1 MFHGGVAMSSIGFFF
16 WTVLLAQAF
25 GLPPQV
31 PGPFEVGQDTAE
43 ASATVQGVVTRV
55 GSGVPI
61 GRAVVSLQPV
71 TNPNDPTAILNALG
85 NRSQIPSSTS
95 DAGGNFIIE
104 GIAPGEYR
112 ILVSRN
118 GFVRQQ
124 YGESGAATPGTPVE
138 LIADQAFEASFE
150 LVPAGTITGRIYD
163 EFGEPVPYVSVA
175 AMQPRVRPDGQEA
188 FATVQADTTNDRGEY
203 RLFWLTPGEYFISA
217 STSGSGI
224 GPISM
229 GGNAVGGS
237 IRILSSSS
245 SIGGPP
251 VEEMAAFYPG
261 VPDAALAT
269 PVRVGAGDELAG
281 IDVRLASKAT
291 YTISGRVIGPS
302 QISGFALVTIR
313 PSNGAALGGVRF
325 SFNANPVDAQGN
337 FTIQN
342 VAPGAYTLQ
351 VRADVIGGEQ
361 ARAALEV
368 EVTNRDLENMTLTLT
383 PGIDVSGSVFIEDA
397 TTAAAS
403 ETVSG
408 LDMTQVGVMLRG
420 EAALGAAASQPSDTQ
435 GSFLIEY
442 ILPGEYTVNLNA
454 LNRGLY
460 LKRIMVG
467 NLEVAPGDTI
477 AIPPDFN
484 QQIYVLVSPNGGR
497 IDGVASNRSGEPMP
511 NATITLLPLDMPQT
525 APGDLAPGLSKQTR
539 TGTDGEFSLAGIR
552 PGEYRLF
559 AWEGTQSVPYLNAEF
574 MGRFQARGERLSIQE
589 GDGLNLNLDVI
600 PESETR

>member
-1 MFHGGVAMSSIGFFF
+1 MSSIGYFF

-43 ASATVQGVVTRV
+43 ASATIQGVVTRV

-61 GRAVVSLQPV
+61 GRAAVYLEPV
-71 TNPNDPTAILNALG
+71 RNLNGPIAILNALG
-85 NRSQIPSSTS
+85 NPSPLPSSTT

-104 GIAPGEYR
+104 GIPPGEYR
-112 ILVSRN
+112 IVASRN
-118 GFVRQQ
+118 GFVGQQ
-124 YGESGAATPGTPVE
+124 YGQTEPATPGTPVE
-138 LIADQAFEASFE
+138 LIGGQVFETSFE
-150 LVPAGTITGRIYD
+150 LVPAATITGRIYD
-163 EFGEPVPYVSVA
+163 VFGEPVPYIAVS
-175 AMQPRVRPDGQEA
+175 AMQPRILPDGQEA

-203 RLFWLTPGEYFISA
+203 RLFWLNPGEYFISA
-217 STSGSGI
+217 STSGGGI
-224 GPISM
+224 GGIL
-229 GGNAVGGS
+229 GGNPVAGRTVS
-237 IRILSSSS
+237 IISSSGS
-245 SIGGPP
+245 TGGPP

-269 PVRVGAGDELAG
+269 PVRVSAGDEVAG
-281 IDVRLASKAT
+281 IDVRLAPKET

-302 QISGFALVTIR
+302 QISGFAIVTIQ
-313 PSNGAALGGVRF
+313 PSNRAALSSMPF
-325 SFNANPVDAQGN
+325 SFNTSPVDPQGN

-342 VAPGAYTLQ
+342 VTPGAYTLQ
-351 VRADVIGGEQ
+351 VRAEVIGGEQ
-361 ARAALEV
+361 TRAALEV

-383 PGIDVSGSVFIEDA
+383 SGIDISGSIFIEDA

-403 ETVSG
+403 EAVSG
-408 LDMTQVGVMLRG
+408 LDMTRMRVMLRG
-420 EAALGAAASQPSDTQ
+420 TSAPGSAASQPSDTQ
-435 GSFLIEY
+435 GSFLIENL
-442 ILPGEYTVNLNA
+442 LPGEYTVNLNA
-454 LNRGLY
+454 LNPGLY

-467 NLEVAPGDTI
+467 NLEVVPGDTI

-484 QQIYVLVSPNGGR
+484 QQIYLLVSPNGGR

-511 NATITLLPLDMPQT
+511 NSTITLLPLDMPQT
-525 APGDLAPGLSKQTR
+525 APGDLLPGGLSKQTR

-559 AWEGTQSVPYLNAEF
+559 AWEATQSVPYLNAEF
-574 MGRFQARGERLSIQE
+574 MGRFQALGERVSIQE

>member
-1 MFHGGVAMSSIGFFF
+1 MSSIGFLF

-31 PGPFEVGQDTAE
+31 PGPFEAGQDASE

-61 GRAVVSLQPV
+61 GRATVYLERVA
-71 TNPNDPTAILNALG
+71 NPNLTIAILNSMG
-85 NRSQIPSSTS
+85 NRSQLPSATT
-95 DAGGNFIIE
+95 DAGGNFVIDGIE
-104 GIAPGEYR
+104 PGEYR
-112 ILVSRN
+112 ILASRN

-124 YGESGAATPGTPVE
+124 HGETGPATPGTPVE
-138 LIADQAFEASFE
+138 LISGQAFEASFQM
-150 LVPAGTITGRIYD
+150 VPAGTIAGRIYD
-163 EFGEPVPYVSVA
+163 VFGEPVPYVTVS

-188 FATVQADTTNDRGEY
+188 FAAVQTDTTNDRGEY

-217 STSGSGI
+217 STSGSGF
-224 GPISM
+224 GGISM
-229 GGNAVGGS
+229 GANAAGGS
-237 IRILSSSS
+237 IRILSSSG

-269 PVRVGAGDELAG
+269 PVRVSAGDELAG
-281 IDVRLASKAT
+281 IDVRLAPKET

-302 QISGFALVTIR
+302 QISGIALVTIQ
-313 PSNGAALGGVRF
+313 PSNRAALGGALF
-325 SFNANPVDAQGN
+325 SFNASPVDAQGN

-383 PGIDVSGSVFIEDA
+383 PGIDISGSIFIEDA

-403 ETVSG
+403 EAVSG
-408 LDMTQVGVMLRG
+408 LDMTRMRVMLRG
-420 EAALGAAASQPSDTQ
+420 ASAPGSAASQPADTQ
-435 GSFLIEY
+435 GSFLIEN
-442 ILPGEYTVNLNA
+442 ILPGDYTVDINMP
-454 LNRGLY
+454 NRDLY
-460 LKRIMVG
+460 LKRILVG
-467 NLEVAPGDTI
+467 NAEVAPGDTI

-484 QQIYVLVSPNGGR
+484 QQIYLLVSPNGGR

-511 NATITLLPLDMPQT
+511 NTTITLLPLDMTQT
-525 APGDLAPGLSKQTR
+525 APGDLPPASLKQTR

>member
-1 MFHGGVAMSSIGFFF
+1 MSLIGFFF

-31 PGPFEVGQDTAE
+31 PGPFEVGQDTGE

-55 GSGVPI
+55 GSGVPV
-61 GRAVVSLQPV
+61 GRAAVYLEPV
-71 TNPNDPTAILNALG
+71 RNLNGPIAILNALG
-85 NRSQIPSSTS
+85 NPSPLPSSTT
-95 DAGGNFIIE
+95 DAGGNFTIE
-104 GIAPGEYR
+104 GIPPGEYR
-112 ILVSRN
+112 VVASRN

-124 YGESGAATPGTPVE
+124 YGESGPATPGTPVE
-138 LIADQAFEASFE
+138 LIGGQVFETSFE
-150 LVPAGTITGRIYD
+150 LVPAATITGRIYD
-163 EFGEPVPYVSVA
+163 VFGEPVPYIAVS
-175 AMQPRVRPDGQEA
+175 AMQPRILPDGQEA
-188 FATVQADTTNDRGEY
+188 FGTVQADTTNDRGEY
-203 RLFWLTPGEYFISA
+203 RLFWLNPGEYFISA
-217 STSGSGI
+217 STSGGGI
-224 GPISM
+224 GGIL
-229 GGNAVGGS
+229 GGNPAAGRTVS
-237 IRILSSSS
+237 IISSSGS
-245 SIGGPP
+245 TGGPP

-269 PVRVGAGDELAG
+269 PVRVSAGDELAG
-281 IDVRLASKAT
+281 IDVRLAPKET

-302 QISGFALVTIR
+302 QISGFAIVTIR
-313 PSNGAALGGVRF
+313 PSNRAAPF

-351 VRADVIGGEQ
+351 VRAQVIGGEEMT
-361 ARAALEV
+361 AALAV
-368 EVTNRDLENMTLTLT
+368 EVTNRDLENMTLTMT
-383 PGIDVSGSVFIEDA
+383 PGVDVSGSVFIEDA

-408 LDMTQVGVMLRG
+408 LDMTQIRVMLRG
-420 EAALGAAASQPSDTQ
+420 DSAFGSGSSQPSDTQ
-435 GSFLIEY
+435 GSFLIENL
-442 ILPGEYTVNLNA
+442 LPGEYTVNLNA

-525 APGDLAPGLSKQTR
+525 APGDLVPGLSKQTR

-589 GDGLNLNLDVI
+589 GDGLNLNLEVI